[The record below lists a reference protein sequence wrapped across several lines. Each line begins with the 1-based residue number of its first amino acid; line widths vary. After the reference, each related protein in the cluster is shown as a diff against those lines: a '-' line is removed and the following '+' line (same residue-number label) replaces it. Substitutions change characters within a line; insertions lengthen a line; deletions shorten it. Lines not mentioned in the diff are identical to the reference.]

1 VTGGRAALPI
11 GLVGCGNWG
20 RYILRDLVSLGCEVS
35 VVAPSPASRVH
46 AQQYGAA
53 RIAER
58 IDQLPSS
65 LAGVVVATPTV
76 THAEV
81 VEELLPRA
89 VPVFVEKPLTADVA
103 SARRIADA
111 AGERVFVMDK
121 WRYHPGVEMLR
132 EIAHEGELGPVEALR
147 AVRVD
152 WGNPHADV
160 DAIWILAP
168 HDLSIAHEI
177 LGHVPEPVAAHA
189 LVSSGRPSE
198 LIGVLGTRPRV
209 VLEVSAR
216 QPERRRVL
224 TLQCRDGA
232 AVLGDAYADAVVIRR
247 GAGDAS
253 DGGEERRPISSAM
266 PLLREL
272 EAFVGYLNGGPPPR
286 GSAHTGAEIVA
297 AIERLRALAG
307 LPPGSGA
314 RRQSG

>member
-1 VTGGRAALPI
+1 VTASAAQLPI

-20 RYILRDLVSLGCEVS
+20 RHILRDLVSLGCEVS
-35 VVAPSPASRVH
+35 VVAPSSASR
-46 AQQYGAA
+46 AYAEQYGAA
-53 RIAER
+53 RIVE
-58 IDQLPSS
+58 QLDALPTS
-65 LAGVVVATPTV
+65 LAGLVVATPTI

-81 VEELLPRA
+81 VEALLPRG
-89 VPVFVEKPLTADVA
+89 VPVFVEKPLTADAA
-103 SARRIADA
+103 SAHRIADA
-111 AGERVFVMDK
+111 AGDRVFVMDK
-121 WRYHPGVEMLR
+121 WRYHPGVEALR
-132 EIAHEGELGPVEALR
+132 EIADRSELGPVEALR

-168 HDLSIAHEI
+168 HDLSIAHEV

-189 LVSSGRPSE
+189 LVNAGRPTE

-232 AVLGDAYADAVVIRR
+232 AVLGDAYADALVIRR
-247 GAGDAS
+247 GADDS
-253 DGGEERRPISSAM
+253 PGGVEERRPISKAM

-272 EAFVGYLNGGPPPR
+272 EAFVGHLRGGPPPR
-286 GSAHTGAEIVA
+286 GSARTGAEIVA

-307 LPPGSGA
+307 LPAGSPAQACG
-314 RRQSG
+314 

>member
-1 VTGGRAALPI
+1 VTAI
-11 GLVGCGNWG
+11 GLVGCGHWG
-20 RYILRDLVSLGCEVS
+20 RHILRDLVSLGCEVS
-35 VVAPSPASRVH
+35 VVAPSPQSH
-46 AQQYGAA
+46 ANAREHGAA
-53 RIAER
+53 RIADR
-58 IDQLPSS
+58 IDQLPGV
-65 LAGVVVATPTV
+65 LAGIVVATPTI

-81 VEELLPRA
+81 VEALLPRG
-89 VPVFVEKPLTADVA
+89 VPLFVEKPLTADPA
-103 SARRIADA
+103 SAQRIADA
-111 AGERVFVMDK
+111 AGDRVFVMDK
-121 WRYHPGVEMLR
+121 WRYHPGVELLR
-132 EIAHEGELGPVEALR
+132 EIAHKEELGPVEGLR

-177 LGHVPEPVAAHA
+177 LGYVPEPVSAHA
-189 LVSSGRPSE
+189 LVTGGRPTE

-209 VLEVSAR
+209 VIEVSAR

-247 GAGDAS
+247 GSDDSPGGD
-253 DGGEERRPISSAM
+253 EERRSISRAM

-272 EAFVGYLNGGPPPR
+272 EAFVGHLRGGPPPR

-297 AIERLRALAG
+297 AIGKLRALAG
-307 LPPGSGA
+307 LPAGSAVQAIG
-314 RRQSG
+314 